1 MTCRDIQAQLSAYL
15 DHTLAREARAEIAAH
30 LPTCAD
36 CRAVV
41 DDLDRVRQAAR
52 TLGPITPPAHLW
64 IELAGRIRLE
74 GGARA
79 TGATV
84 TASAQRSTRAP
95 RSEAWQWLGLAAAL
109 ILITTAVYVVARP
122 DAAPDAPVSAA
133 AGNASEPA
141 TVETVEDTLRRA
153 EAEYERAI
161 VMLQEIVERGDPSV
175 NAGTLAALQKVDSA
189 IAESRAALTDNPAS
203 EPARTSL
210 FEALASKV
218 NLLQSTV
225 VLMNEMRKGD
235 AGGAAEAAAGTDRK
249 IS

>member
-1 MTCRDIQAQLSAYL
+1 MTCRDIQPRLSEFL
-15 DHTLAREARAEIAAH
+15 DHTLPRDTRTDVATH
-30 LPTCAD
+30 LQGCAD
-36 CRAVV
+36 CRALI

-52 TLGPITPPAHLW
+52 ALGPITPPAHLW
-64 IELAGRIRLE
+64 LEVAGRIRLE
-74 GGARA
+74 RGASGAGTAPA
-79 TGATV
+79 T
-84 TASAQRSTRAP
+84 RPAP
-95 RSEAWQWLGLAAAL
+95 IARSEAWQWLGLAAAL
-109 ILITTAVYVVARP
+109 ILITAAVYLVARP
-122 DAAPDAPVSAA
+122 DAPPAA
-133 AGNASEPA
+133 AVAADAGNASEPA

-225 VLMNEMRKGD
+225 ALMNEMRKGD

-249 IS
+249 TS